1 MRSSFGEG
9 WLEVRPVTD
18 RDREVVYVDWN
29 VPMPQD
35 PVVPK
40 LASTVMLVRDS
51 VPGDTK
57 YRIDDGVFPP
67 DFPDQQNIEVF
78 MLRRAKSMDFVPDA
92 VVFPGRSRGSA

>member
-57 YRIDDGVFPP
+57 YRIDDGVFT
-67 DFPDQQNIEVF
+67 
-78 MLRRAKSMDFVPDA
+78 
-92 VVFPGRSRGSA
+92 